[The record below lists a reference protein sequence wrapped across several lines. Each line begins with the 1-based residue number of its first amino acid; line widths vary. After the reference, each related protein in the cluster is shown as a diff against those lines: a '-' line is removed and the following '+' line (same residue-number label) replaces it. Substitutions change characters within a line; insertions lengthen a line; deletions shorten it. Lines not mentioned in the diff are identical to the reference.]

1 MYSLYVVQ
9 SETVIDMS
17 ELENEFSQVRPLRS
31 NVVAS
36 GENGYTTKILDKG
49 DYYYT
54 GKLASTPTSQAILII
69 LPLCYLSLVIGIIII
84 VILAIQLLTEI
95 KTINHQYDII
105 RTLVYEMVIL

>member
-1 MYSLYVVQ
+1 MEAIYSLYVVQ
-9 SETVIDMS
+9 SEAVIDMS
-17 ELENEFSQVRPLRS
+17 ELENAFSQVRPLNS

-69 LPLCYLSLVIGIIII
+69 FAIVLLVVGYRH
-84 VILAIQLLTEI
+84 
-95 KTINHQYDII
+95 N
-105 RTLVYEMVIL
+105 